1 VRHAWEQLM
10 GPTRARGW
18 PAGPTN
24 DGPQMTNLR
33 QWGRQL
39 TTQTSLHGQAW
50 GLAMTPTAKRGGTL
64 ACLANGAPTPDE
76 CPR

>member
-1 VRHAWEQLM
+1 MRHAWEQLM

-39 TTQTSLHGQAW
+39 TIQTSLHGQAW
-50 GLAMTPTAKRGGTL
+50 GLAMTPKHDTRGTEQSDERIAEIKMTL
-64 ACLANGAPTPDE
+64 M
-76 CPR
+76 